1 MKDSKQAIQLE
12 GVQLAPGVAET
23 IISLAAAEV
32 EGVAGVG
39 TAGTFSSIM
48 AAFTSDK
55 AVPTAGIKLAA
66 DEDGKVVVS
75 ITIQAYYG
83 YRLVDVAENVRTA
96 VADALSGQVGAQV
109 AAVDVYVDGLAFEE

>member
-1 MKDSKQAIQLE
+1 MKDSEQAIQLE

-39 TAGTFSSIM
+39 TAGTFSAIM
-48 AAFTSDK
+48 AAFSSDK
-55 AVPTAGIKLAA
+55 AVPTAGIKLATG
-66 DEDGKVVVS
+66 EDGKVAVS

-83 YRLVDVAENVRTA
+83 HRLVDVAADVRRA